1 MSSSASESI
10 PADLRR
16 FRLEH
21 ALQALEDALILL
33 DTQPAEAIELSA
45 LERVRDDLDVLV
57 RAATASEPPLSF
69 GHAQAQRW

>member
-1 MSSSASESI
+1 MSSNPAEPI

-45 LERVRDDLDVLV
+45 LERVRDDLDILV
-57 RAATASEPPLSF
+57 RASAVSEPPPSF
-69 GHAQAQRW
+69 GHAQTLRW

>member
-1 MSSSASESI
+1 MSSNAAESI
-10 PADLRR
+10 PADLHR

-33 DTQPAEAIELSA
+33 DTHPAEAIELSA

-57 RAATASEPPLSF
+57 RATAASEPPLSL

>member
-21 ALQALEDALILL
+21 ALKALEDALILL

-57 RAATASEPPLSF
+57 RAAAVSEPPPFL

>member
-1 MSSSASESI
+1 MSPSTAEPI

-33 DTQPAEAIELSA
+33 DTRPAEAIELSA

-57 RAATASEPPLSF
+57 RATAASEPPPALR
-69 GHAQAQRW
+69 HAHAQRW

>member
-1 MSSSASESI
+1 MNSSAAESI

-33 DTQPAEAIELSA
+33 DTHPAEAIELSA
-45 LERVRDDLDVLV
+45 LERVRDDLVVLV
-57 RAATASEPPLSF
+57 RATAVSEPPPPLR
-69 GHAQAQRW
+69 HAEAQRW